1 MNLQTIHKQNEK
13 FNKEIENIKKN
24 QTEILELKNTMT
36 KLKNSIDTF
45 DSRSDHAGERISKF
59 KDKPFHI
66 IQLEEQKERR
76 PKKER
81 RRLRW
86 FMG

>member
-76 PKKER
+76 PKKE
-81 RRLRW
+81 
-86 FMG
+86 